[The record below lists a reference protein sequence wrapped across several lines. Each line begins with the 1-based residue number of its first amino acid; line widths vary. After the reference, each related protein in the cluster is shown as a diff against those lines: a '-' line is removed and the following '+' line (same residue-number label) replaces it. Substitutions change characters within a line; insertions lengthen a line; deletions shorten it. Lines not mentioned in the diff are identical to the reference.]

1 MSNLDQKAR
10 YRSVQNFAI
19 LAVSMGVLL
28 VLVGMVS
35 GASILV
41 AFYKGI
47 IVHTLTDVRNNVIRL
62 VFSFAVPLVGGIVL
76 VFAGIRLLRIDNTM
90 KHREV
95 IARTRIGFRK
105 EKDRMLRVLLGED
118 ERRIMELVKGRPDGV
133 LQSDL
138 VIKTG
143 YSKVKMHRI
152 LKSLENKG
160 LVKRGRFGI
169 TNKVIINS

>member
-1 MSNLDQKAR
+1 
-10 YRSVQNFAI
+10 
-19 LAVSMGVLL
+19 
-28 VLVGMVS
+28 
-35 GASILV
+35 
-41 AFYKGI
+41 
-47 IVHTLTDVRNNVIRL
+47 
-62 VFSFAVPLVGGIVL
+62 
-76 VFAGIRLLRIDNTM
+76 
-90 KHREV
+90 
-95 IARTRIGFRK
+95 
-105 EKDRMLRVLLGED
+105 MLRVLLSED
-118 ERRIMELVKGRPDGV
+118 ERRIVELVKGRPDGV